1 MRRPFVISII
11 SIALILI
18 PLGSLNLASSSEQ
31 SEETPVLRVIQHME
45 SDFKTIEDYTCEV
58 EQIFYQNGAEDQRY
72 RFKFYFKKKKRIRI
86 DFSHPYP
93 SLTLFYSDGD
103 REATVMP
110 FRSITKLKFHFSIF
124 NPLIKTLAG
133 QRIDQTDMGHF
144 INFMSKNSRRVKQ
157 EEDEFY
163 EDQDRVE
170 FFFWAMDYIE
180 EKSIEKYQISI
191 SKRYWLPIHIERYRL
206 DGKPLE
212 TTDIKNYTINSHL
225 QDRLFV
231 P

>member
-1 MRRPFVISII
+1 MRRPFVIFT
-11 SIALILI
+11 ALILI

-31 SEETPVLRVIQHME
+31 SEETPVLGVIQQMQLA
-45 SDFKTIEDYTCEV
+45 FQTVEDYTCEV
-58 EQIFYQNGAEDQRY
+58 EQIFYHNGAEDQRY

-86 DFSHPYP
+86 DFSRPYS
-93 SLTLFYSDGD
+93 SLTLFYNNGD
-103 REATVMP
+103 QEATVMP
-110 FRSITKLKFHFSIF
+110 FRSMTKLKFHFSID

-144 INFMSKNSRRVKQ
+144 INFMSKNSKKVRQ
-157 EEDEFY
+157 GEDEFY
-163 EDQDRVE
+163 EDQERVE

-180 EKSIEKYQISI
+180 EKSIEKYRISI
-191 SKRYWLPIHIERYRL
+191 SKRYWLPIRIERYRL
-206 DGKPLE
+206 DGTPLE
-212 TTDIKNYTINSHL
+212 ATDIKNYTINSHL